1 MLRVWLAILLA
12 LAVGASPPG
21 GTAGIAAGAAGRPAG
36 DGGSGHSP
44 SWAWPVASP
53 HPVVRPYLAP
63 LTRYSAGHRG
73 IDVGAPDTAV
83 RAPADGTVHFA
94 GTVVDRGVLSVAHTG
109 GLLSSYEPVTTT
121 LKAGDLVRRGDVIGT
136 LQPGH
141 CSTPCLHF
149 GVRRDGE
156 YVSPLLFLGE
166 VPRSVLLPT
175 RWVAAGAV
183 APGPMVTC
191 APWANVQ
198 FGSGA
203 GVGHRVALLE
213 PLGRDVGVDLGG
225 AEAGV
230 PEQLLHRPKIR
241 SPVEQVGR
249 GGVP

>member
-12 LAVGASPPG
+12 LAVGASPAA
-21 GTAGIAAGAAGRPAG
+21 GTAGSAAG
-36 DGGSGHSP
+36 DGGSVAGAAESGQSP

-94 GTVVDRGVLSVAHTG
+94 GTVVDRGVLSVAHAG

-175 RWVAAGAV
+175 RRVAAGAA
-183 APGPMVTC
+183 APGPMVTG

-203 GVGHRVALLE
+203 GVRHRVALFE

>member
-1 MLRVWLAILLA
+1 MLRVWLVILLA

-21 GTAGIAAGAAGRPAG
+21 GDR
-36 DGGSGHSP
+36 GSGQSP
-44 SWAWPVASP
+44 SWEWPVASHASRSWAWPVASP
-53 HPVVRPYLAP
+53 HPVVRSYLAP

-73 IDVGAPDTAV
+73 IDLGAPDTAV

-94 GTVVDRGVLSVAHTG
+94 GTVVDRGVLSVAHAG

-121 LKAGDLVRRGDVIGT
+121 LKAGDLVRRGDVICT

-156 YVSPLLFLGE
+156 YVSPLLLLGE

-175 RWVAAGAV
+175 RRVAAGAV
-183 APGPMVTC
+183 APGPMVTG

-203 GVGHRVALLE
+203 GVRHRVALFE

-249 GGVP
+249 GGVA

>member
-175 RWVAAGAV
+175 RWVAAKAV
-183 APGPMVTC
+183 APGPMVTG
-191 APWANVQ
+191 APSANVQ

-203 GVGHRVALLE
+203 GVRHRVAFFE

>member
-1 MLRVWLAILLA
+1 MLRVWLVIFLA
-12 LAVGASPPG
+12 LAVGASPAA
-21 GTAGIAAGAAGRPAG
+21 GTAGPASGDAESGQSAA
-36 DGGSGHSP
+36 
-44 SWAWPVASP
+44 WAWPVASP

-94 GTVVDRGVLSVAHTG
+94 GTVVDRGVLSVAHAG

-175 RWVAAGAV
+175 RRVAAGAV
-183 APGPMVTC
+183 APGPMVTG

-203 GVGHRVALLE
+203 GVRHRVALFE